1 MLADSFS
8 DELFHSSRNKTC
20 ILLISSQTHVRSPS
34 WDVLDYSFIKM
45 IILFMNSI
53 FIKIL
58 MGYLNAGFKISRETW
73 KKNYDDCCCSAKKTL
88 HGKCENQRCS
98 TTLYSHSTGV
108 LVTLAVFQREWR
120 RIEAV
125 RCGAPLML
133 RTHQEQTP
141 LPSDTCPMMLTPQK
155 EWAVVVALVGLGG
168 PPHMRV
174 PIFPLPYQDLAQPSK
189 ESDHSRQI

>member
-1 MLADSFS
+1 
-8 DELFHSSRNKTC
+8 
-20 ILLISSQTHVRSPS
+20 
-34 WDVLDYSFIKM
+34 M